1 MAKLTKTELE
11 TLQGLQESFTKAKVA
26 LGDLEMQ
33 KFMVHQEVAVLK
45 QQFAE
50 EEKKLV
56 EKYGQDSV
64 IDMKTGS
71 ITKKEDG
78 EN

>member
-33 KFMVHQEVAVLK
+33 KFMVHQEVAALR
-45 QQFAE
+45 QEFAE